1 MSLHSTRK
9 KTYLK
14 KIILYYMLPYTAV
27 KENPISRQFS
37 ETKKENNATAKKA
50 ITHFF
55 PCYPS

>member
-1 MSLHSTRK
+1 
-9 KTYLK
+9 
-14 KIILYYMLPYTAV
+14 MLPYTAV

-55 PCYPS
+55 FHAIRLDF